1 MEACGRDCSANK
13 KYLGNAFQRNHC
25 LKKKW
30 NLARCCKG
38 KRHPGQRERITEAQG
53 PVMFRTELLA
63 YDLATYVVVRNEAR
77 KDQIMRLRYILNME
91 TYYTFIT
98 LSIKEKIIFL
108 SYLIKKKCLEE
119 KTNFYFLIQLKN
131 CLVSAK

>member
-1 MEACGRDCSANK
+1 
-13 KYLGNAFQRNHC
+13 
-25 LKKKW
+25 
-30 NLARCCKG
+30 
-38 KRHPGQRERITEAQG
+38 
-53 PVMFRTELLA
+53 MFRTELLA

-77 KDQIMRLRYILNME
+77 KDQIMKLRYILNME

-131 CLVSAK
+131 CHVSAK